1 MEPRGSGQQSH
12 RSTHPAL
19 ALTQAPGL
27 HVAQERATDYHPRPW
42 LRGSHLQSILPS
54 LPPRRNWTRWQSR
67 ALRVRAQSMLLDCGH
82 GVRLQAWH
90 SANPAAWGR
99 TAVLLH
105 GWEGSADS
113 CYVLSLAAL
122 LYAQGYGIVRLNLR
136 DHGRTQALNRGLFH
150 SCRLADVTGALRAI
164 AARCGA
170 QPLYL
175 AGFSLGGNF
184 LLRACAEPALPA
196 SVVGVV
202 AISPVLDPDHTLR
215 ALEEGW
221 PVYHAYFVQRW
232 SRSLRYKQQCWPGDY
247 DFRELLRSRSLRTMT
262 DVLVRE
268 RTAFVDSAAYL
279 DGYSITGARLLTLG
293 VPARILAADD
303 DPIIPAADIARL
315 APTPLL
321 RVTRTAHGGH
331 CGFLSGLLARAY
343 SDRYTAAQFDLFHDS
358 LPGSGQREPA
368 TAMASASPP
377 N

>member
-1 MEPRGSGQQSH
+1 
-12 RSTHPAL
+12 
-19 ALTQAPGL
+19 LTQALRP
-27 HVAQERATDYHPRPW
+27 HVTQERATDYRPPAW
-42 LRGSHLQSILPS
+42 LRGGHLQSILPS
-54 LPPRRNWTRWQSR
+54 FPPRRTWTRWRSR
-67 ALRVRAQSMLLDCGH
+67 ALRACAQPWLLECGA

-90 SANPAAWGR
+90 SPNPVACGR

-122 LYAQGYGIVRLNLR
+122 LFAQGYGIVRLNLR
-136 DHGRTQALNRGLFH
+136 DHGRTQPLNRGLFH

-184 LLRACAEPALPA
+184 LLRACAEPVLPA
-196 SVVGVV
+196 SVAGVV

-232 SRSLRYKQQCWPGDY
+232 SRSLRYKQQCWPDAY
-247 DFRELLRSRSLRTMT
+247 DFRALLRSRSLRIMT

-268 RTAFVDSAAYL
+268 CTAFADSAAYL

-303 DPIIPAADIARL
+303 DPIIPAADLARL

-331 CGFLSGLLARAY
+331 CGFLPGLLVCAY
-343 SDRYTAAQFDLFHDS
+343 SDRYTAAQFAAFHDAA
-358 LPGSGQREPA
+358 PGSERHRPSSQRA
-368 TAMASASPP
+368 DAA
-377 N
+377 

>member
-1 MEPRGSGQQSH
+1 
-12 RSTHPAL
+12 
-19 ALTQAPGL
+19 LTQALGSR
-27 HVAQERATDYHPRPW
+27 VAQAWARDYRPRPW
-42 LRGSHLQSILPS
+42 LRGGHLQSILPS

-67 ALRVRAQSMLLDCGH
+67 ALRAAAQPWLLECGR

-90 SANPAAWGR
+90 SPNPAACGR

-105 GWEGSADS
+105 GWEGNADS

-122 LYAQGYGIVRLNLR
+122 LHAQGYDIVRLNLR
-136 DHGRTQALNRGLFH
+136 DHGRTQPLNRGLFH

-170 QPLYL
+170 RPLYL

-184 LLRACAEPALPA
+184 LLRACAEPGLPEPVA
-196 SVVGVV
+196 GVV

-232 SRSLRYKQQCWPGDY
+232 SRSLRYKQQCWPDAY
-247 DFRELLRSRSLRTMT
+247 DFRELLRSRSLRIMT

-268 RTAFVDSAAYL
+268 CTAFADSAAYL

-303 DPIIPAADIARL
+303 DPIIPAADLARL

-321 RVTRTAHGGH
+321 RVTRTEHGGH
-331 CGFLSGLLARAY
+331 CGFLSGVLASAY
-343 SDRYTAAQFDLFHDS
+343 SDRYTAAQFAAFHDS
-358 LPGSGQREPA
+358 LPDSERRRPA
-368 TAMASASPP
+368 TA
-377 N
+377 

>member
-1 MEPRGSGQQSH
+1 
-12 RSTHPAL
+12 
-19 ALTQAPGL
+19 LTQAPGP
-27 HVAQERATDYHPRPW
+27 HVTQAWATDYRPRPW
-42 LRGSHLQSILPS
+42 LRGGHLQSILPS

-67 ALRVRAQSMLLDCGH
+67 TLRAVAQPWLLECGD

-90 SANPAAWGR
+90 SPHAAHCAR

-105 GWEGSADS
+105 GWEGNADS

-136 DHGRTQALNRGLFH
+136 DHGRTQLLNRGLFH

-164 AARCGA
+164 AARCDA
-170 QPLYL
+170 QTLYL

-184 LLRACAEPALPA
+184 LLRACAEPALPERVA
-196 SVVGVV
+196 GVV

-221 PVYHAYFVQRW
+221 PVYHAYFVRRW
-232 SRSLRYKQQCWPGDY
+232 SRSLRFKQQCWPEVY
-247 DFRELLRSRSLRTMT
+247 DFHELLRSRSLRIMT

-268 RTAFVDSAAYL
+268 RTDFADSAAYL

-303 DPIIPAADIARL
+303 DPIIPAADFARL

-321 RVTRTAHGGH
+321 RVTRTTHGGH

-343 SDRYTAAQFDLFHDS
+343 SDRYTAAQFAAFHDS
-358 LPGSGQREPA
+358 PA
-368 TAMASASPP
+368 AELTASRKRR
-377 N
+377 

>member
-1 MEPRGSGQQSH
+1 
-12 RSTHPAL
+12 
-19 ALTQAPGL
+19 LTQALGP
-27 HVAQERATDYHPRPW
+27 HVAQEWARDYRPRAW
-42 LRGSHLQSILPS
+42 LRGGHLQSILPS

-67 ALRVRAQSMLLDCGH
+67 ALRAVARPWLLDCSN

-90 SANPAAWGR
+90 SPNPASCGR

-122 LYAQGYGIVRLNLR
+122 LYAQGYEIVRLNLR
-136 DHGRTQALNRGLFH
+136 DHGRTQPLNRGLFH

-164 AARCGA
+164 AACCGA
-170 QPLYL
+170 QPLFL

-184 LLRACAEPALPA
+184 LLRACAEPALPERVA
-196 SVVGVV
+196 GVV

-232 SRSLRYKQQCWPGDY
+232 SRSLRYKQQCWPDVY
-247 DFRELLRSRSLRTMT
+247 DFRELLRSRSLRIMT

-268 RTAFVDSAAYL
+268 RTDFANSAAYL
-279 DGYSITGARLLTLG
+279 DGYAITGARLLTLG

-303 DPIIPAADIARL
+303 DPIIPAADLARL

-321 RVTRTAHGGH
+321 RVRRTVHGGH
-331 CGFLSGLLARAY
+331 CGFLSGLLANAY
-343 SDRYTAAQFDLFHDS
+343 SDRYAAAQFAAFHDS
-358 LPGSGQREPA
+358 LPGSEQRGPA
-368 TAMASASPP
+368 TVSTVTSSQS
-377 N
+377 